1 MKTAKTFLL
10 FFVIAT
16 AFLFAEETKTPAL
29 PALAEIFTVEVLRY
43 SGNTFSPDFQ
53 FDRESFLAT
62 YPRLQPAKVEIPVG
76 ISFIWQNGVIVT
88 KDKRV
93 LFWRTCDKRFIF
105 VDDSTGTFAYGVA
118 EKISLFDR

>member
-1 MKTAKTFLL
+1 MKLVQTIILL
-10 FFVIAT
+10 FFT
-16 AFLFAEETKTPAL
+16 ASAVLSAEENKTPAL

-62 YPRLQPAKVEIPVG
+62 YPSLQPAKVEIPLG

-118 EKISLFDR
+118 ERISLFDR